1 MFNNMLKHGYNCQM
15 LLHSTIISIPKDA
28 RRVLSNPNNYRGIS
42 LFNSINK
49 VFDFIVLGMCK
60 HQLTASDM

>member
-1 MFNNMLKHGYNCQM
+1 M
-15 LLHSTIISIPKDA
+15 LLQSTIISIPKDA
-28 RRVLSNPNNYRGIS
+28 RRVLSNLNNYRGIS

-49 VFDFIVLGMCK
+49 VFDCIVLGMCK